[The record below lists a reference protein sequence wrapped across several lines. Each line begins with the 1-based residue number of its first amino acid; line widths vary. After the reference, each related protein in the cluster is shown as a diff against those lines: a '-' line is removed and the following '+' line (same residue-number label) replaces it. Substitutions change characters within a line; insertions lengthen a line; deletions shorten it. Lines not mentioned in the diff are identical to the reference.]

1 MIHTVAGT
9 PYFDDRAKGVLRIM
23 IWQVADFSGVEG
35 LTYCVMSN
43 HFHVFVRVSPSAG
56 SGRVIS
62 DQELIR
68 RCRILYPKPT
78 KYQTASMAVMEKKL
92 AESGENVEAIRRRLL
107 DRMHDV
113 SEYMKIVKQR
123 FCVWYN
129 CSHQRRGTLWT
140 ERFKRVLVE
149 GQGNPLQTMAAYID
163 LNPVRAG
170 LLEDPKDYRYC
181 GYT

>member
-1 MIHTVAGT
+1 MYGCRLQQDQGGR
-9 PYFDDRAKGVLRIM
+9 FRI
-23 IWQVADFSGVEG
+23 
-35 LTYCVMSN
+35 
-43 HFHVFVRVSPSAG
+43 RSPSGAAYLVSETHEIPG
-56 SGRVIS
+56 GL
-62 DQELIR
+62 DGGNG
-68 RCRILYPKPT
+68 
-78 KYQTASMAVMEKKL
+78 KKL

-107 DRMHDV
+107 ARMHDV

-129 CSHQRRGTLWT
+129 RSHQRRGTLWT

-170 LLEDPKDYRYC
+170 LLEDPKDYR
-181 GYT
+181 